1 VPYHASNHLDKQNLS
16 KSQKNKQTN
25 KQTHFNCIVCPNPM
39 KPKPVMTGHRAHYEG
54 GKEGREGRR
63 EGKQRPV
70 TAALPGTASAR
81 HQQILIPMPPPGVR
95 VSSPPQGSM
104 PTKTRQIAR
113 LGKYFRPE
121 TSPKHFLAF
130 AAQQA
135 SPPPEGKAAYYF
147 EPQGIQGRAVY
158 FPEPPPRSIIRT
170 PPVDAH

>member
-1 VPYHASNHLDKQNLS
+1 MNPNQKPDVPYHASNHLDKQNLS
-16 KSQKNKQTN
+16 NSQKNKQTN
-25 KQTHFNCIVCPNPM
+25 KQTHFNCIVCPKPM

-81 HQQILIPMPPPGVR
+81 HQQILIPMPPLGSVCP
-95 VSSPPQGSM
+95 PPQGSM

-113 LGKYFRPE
+113 LGKSFRPE
-121 TSPKHFLAF
+121 TVPRHILAF

-135 SPPPEGKAAYYF
+135 PK
-147 EPQGIQGRAVY
+147 
-158 FPEPPPRSIIRT
+158 PPPRGKGRLLF
-170 PPVDAH
+170 